1 MSDFEVRIIPF
12 EAFEQNCALFF
23 DAEARDG
30 VVVDPGGNID
40 GILTAIAENGVNVKA
55 IWLTHGH
62 LDHVGVATE
71 LKERLGVPIIGPH
84 ADDLWL
90 LQSVETDAE
99 TYGLPAGAMRNV
111 TPDKLLNEGDE
122 ASFGSHVFDVYHAPG
137 HTPGHVIF
145 FNRQQKFAHL
155 GDVMF
160 KGAIGPT
167 HFPGGNHEQLLE
179 TIRTKVLPLGE
190 DVSFIC
196 GHGPDSSIGEE
207 RQTNAV
213 VRDL

>member
-1 MSDFEVRIIPF
+1 MSDIEVRTIPF
-12 EAFEQNCALFF
+12 ATFEQNCALFF
-23 DAEARDG
+23 DAETRDG

-40 GILTAIAENGVNVKA
+40 GILTAIAENGVNGVNAKA

-71 LKERLGVPIIGPH
+71 LKERFGVEIVGPH

-90 LQSVETDAE
+90 LETVEKDAE
-99 TYGLPAGAMRNV
+99 TYGLPPGSMRNV
-111 TPDKLLNEGDE
+111 TPDRLLNEGD
-122 ASFGSHVFDVYHAPG
+122 AVSFGSHVFEVYHAPG

-145 FNRQQKFAHL
+145 FNRQQKLAHL

-167 HFPGGNHEQLLE
+167 HFSGGDHGQLLE
-179 TIRTKVLPLGE
+179 TIRTKVLPLGD
-190 DVSFIC
+190 DVAFIC
-196 GHGPDSSIGEE
+196 GHGPDRAWPRSGGD
-207 RQTNAV
+207 R
-213 VRDL
+213 